1 VKAIKSR
8 IYWNLDVSDK
18 AIIQTIQKWA
28 RANGWT
34 ATPALFTINK
44 IANLVQISPTG
55 PPIDDADFK
64 SKLTTLCERNNLNI
78 KWCNTVDE
86 WTGDSDDYGSAWE
99 DYDEYLG
106 DNASAIPRSQ
116 MVFASSNSG
125 EAKDDSGDDS
135 AWKDWCAGLEVD
147 PGAIPDREMVF
158 ASEEGKDDSST
169 RDSDSLFGASPMSEL
184 IHTSSIC
191 LRL

>member
-1 VKAIKSR
+1 MSRVKAIKSR

-18 AIIQTIQKWA
+18 AIIPTIQEWA

-34 ATPALFTINK
+34 ATPALFKINN

-55 PPIDDADFK
+55 PTGPPIDDADFRC
-64 SKLTTLCERNNLNI
+64 KLTTLCETHNLNI

-86 WTGDSDDYGSAWE
+86 WTEDSDYDSAWE

-106 DNASAIPRSQ
+106 DNASAISRSQ

-125 EAKDDSGDDS
+125 EAGDDWRAS
-135 AWKDWCAGLEVD
+135 LEEN
-147 PGAIPDREMVF
+147 PEGI
-158 ASEEGKDDSST
+158 SE
-169 RDSDSLFGASPMSEL
+169 RSDSLSGASPMSEL